1 MLYLRTRG
9 QVEVGSRYYEGAA
22 AGTVMIG
29 EAADCEAYR
38 ELFGWPEAVI
48 QICPDGSDLTAVLSD
63 LDSEPE
69 RTAAISKRNATE
81 ALLRHDWVYRW
92 NEMFRIAGIQPSPR
106 MAARERCLNDMADF
120 ASANENA
127 ATAHGTQKPC

>member
-1 MLYLRTRG
+1 M
-9 QVEVGSRYYEGAA
+9 
-22 AGTVMIG
+22 MIG
-29 EAADCEAYR
+29 EVADCEAYR

-69 RTAAISKRNATE
+69 RTAAISRRNAKE

-92 NEMFRIAGIQPSPR
+92 NEMFRIVGIEPSPR
-106 MAARERCLNDMADF
+106 MAARERCLKDMADF
-120 ASANENA
+120 VASADGNA
-127 ATAHGTQKPC
+127 ATGHGTQKAVLI

>member
-1 MLYLRTRG
+1 
-9 QVEVGSRYYEGAA
+9 
-22 AGTVMIG
+22 MIG
-29 EAADCEAYR
+29 EVADCEAYR

-69 RTAAISKRNATE
+69 RTAAISRRNAKE

-92 NEMFRIAGIQPSPR
+92 NEMFRIVGIEPSPR
-106 MAARERCLNDMADF
+106 MAARERCLKDMADF
-120 ASANENA
+120 VASADGNA
-127 ATAHGTQKPC
+127 ATGHGTQKAVLI